1 MRKYIRKSIF
11 FILLLPILTS
21 CATGP
26 KNYYLVPTGYKTLDM
41 KYWLQDDGFN
51 KIFIMEESQKKSN
64 QRWKMTKL
72 LRTIFMYHQF

>member
-51 KIFIMEESQKKSN
+51 KIFIMEESKS
-64 QRWKMTKL
+64 
-72 LRTIFMYHQF
+72 